1 MRLKMK
7 HIRNRITISVS
18 VVVVCVILVITM
30 IISYIYSNELMRR
43 MAIITDQKM
52 DIIVKNLEEELGK
65 VIELQNSIQDDE
77 SLQRLIIEV
86 SKENRNDQYL
96 EREISEALRQYAY
109 ENINVNSIFAFD
121 MNLDIL
127 DPLYKIE
134 PYKEIVEEFTWF
146 YDLVQSNRLSGFSEP
161 TSFPNR
167 QYHNTSETKAT
178 ITYFSTYINT
188 NNFVQ
193 IGYLLLNIKKDNI
206 FRKFTQ
212 ACQEEF
218 DFVILVDEKANIIHS
233 VGNSHLDNQE
243 VKAFMTKRH
252 EGVHDI
258 TVENLSTYIIT
269 RPVENYKDWVVIGG
283 ISYGTMNRESEM
295 ISKIVFLLTGFSLL
309 LVILISF
316 IISRKIT
323 EPIIEVTHAMEVLE
337 KGRWPEPLRAKSE
350 DELKTLVEGF
360 NKMIVDVQV
369 LFLQVK
375 QEQNEKH
382 EYEVNNLKLR
392 LDILQSQINP
402 HFIHNTLNGLKY
414 LAVEEKAYRLVDLI
428 ESFNLLLRSSMSIN
442 RDFISIAEEL
452 ECVRSFLNI
461 FEIRYDYSI
470 KIKLSVEAGVEA
482 VKIPKLILQP
492 IVENSVYH
500 GIMNKDEEGFIEI
513 RINKT
518 DHDSILI
525 EVEDNGIGMSK
536 DKIFELLNQKDEENK
551 QVAFSGKKGFNNI
564 GLKNIKDR
572 LNLYYDQASRLMIHS
587 QEGMGTV
594 VSFEIPLIGIGDDTH
609 GDV

>member
-295 ISKIVFLLTGFSLL
+295 ISKIVFLLTG
-309 LVILISF
+309 
-316 IISRKIT
+316 
-323 EPIIEVTHAMEVLE
+323 
-337 KGRWPEPLRAKSE
+337 
-350 DELKTLVEGF
+350 
-360 NKMIVDVQV
+360 
-369 LFLQVK
+369 
-375 QEQNEKH
+375 
-382 EYEVNNLKLR
+382 
-392 LDILQSQINP
+392 
-402 HFIHNTLNGLKY
+402 
-414 LAVEEKAYRLVDLI
+414 
-428 ESFNLLLRSSMSIN
+428 
-442 RDFISIAEEL
+442 
-452 ECVRSFLNI
+452 
-461 FEIRYDYSI
+461 
-470 KIKLSVEAGVEA
+470 
-482 VKIPKLILQP
+482 
-492 IVENSVYH
+492 
-500 GIMNKDEEGFIEI
+500 
-513 RINKT
+513 
-518 DHDSILI
+518 
-525 EVEDNGIGMSK
+525 
-536 DKIFELLNQKDEENK
+536 
-551 QVAFSGKKGFNNI
+551 
-564 GLKNIKDR
+564 
-572 LNLYYDQASRLMIHS
+572 
-587 QEGMGTV
+587 
-594 VSFEIPLIGIGDDTH
+594 
-609 GDV
+609 